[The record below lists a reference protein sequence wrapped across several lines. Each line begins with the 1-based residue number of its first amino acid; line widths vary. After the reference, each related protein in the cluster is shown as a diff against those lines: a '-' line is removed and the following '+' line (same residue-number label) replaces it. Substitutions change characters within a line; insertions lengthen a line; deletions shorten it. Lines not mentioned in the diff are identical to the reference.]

1 MCYKKQFDSALR
13 FGEVDT
19 AVLPWYIYTS
29 VKADRHCT
37 ILKDSEAQACGQ
49 LRNAGGLNNGHKQ
62 NAG

>member
-29 VKADRHCT
+29 VKADRLST
-37 ILKDSEAQACGQ
+37 IERDSEARACGQ
-49 LRNAGGLNNGHKQ
+49 L
-62 NAG
+62 